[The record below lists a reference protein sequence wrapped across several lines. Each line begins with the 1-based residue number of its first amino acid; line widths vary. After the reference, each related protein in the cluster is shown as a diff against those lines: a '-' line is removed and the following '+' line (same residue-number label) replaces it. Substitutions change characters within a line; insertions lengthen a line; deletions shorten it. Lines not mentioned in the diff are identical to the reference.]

1 MTDVG
6 KEYEVQ
12 ISNSA
17 DNNCRSRGENVGK
30 DEDDVSVADGS
41 SSSVLHHNV

>member
-30 DEDDVSVADGS
+30 DEVDGDVSVADGS
-41 SSSVLHHNV
+41 SSSV